1 MTFRRFTE
9 TATRILVNGIPGG
22 VAWTP
27 DGSPF
32 AILAL
37 TVKGGRIVEIEV
49 LADPDRLGKLDLTAA
64 AG

>member
-1 MTFRRFTE
+1 
-9 TATRILVNGIPGG
+9 VNGIPGG

-27 DGSPF
+27 DGTPF

-37 TVKGGRIVEIEV
+37 TVNGGRIVEIEV
-49 LADPDRLGKLDLTAA
+49 LADPDRLGKLDLTAV